1 MSGQTIEIRCK
12 IELRADA
19 SRQSPGRLCR
29 HPVDVRRAGGRPAGA
44 VPTGR
49 ASLAG
54 CGRDATRAAQPQ
66 APIVRFLP
74 SEHRGAILIDAPL
87 PDTSRGRD
95 AAVGVREG
103 VYGGLSV
110 EFVAEREQWRGE
122 LREIARAL
130 LTGAGLVDDA
140 SYDGSTVEVRHRAP
154 GIDLWELLTT
164 WL

>member
-1 MSGQTIEIRCK
+1 M
-12 IELRADA
+12 LREQHN
-19 SRQSPGRLCR
+19 R
-29 HPVDVRRAGGRPAGA
+29 
-44 VPTGR
+44 
-49 ASLAG
+49 
-54 CGRDATRAAQPQ
+54 Q

-74 SEHRGAILIDAPL
+74 TEHRGAILIDVPL

-140 SYDGSTVEVRHRAP
+140 SYQGSTVEVRHRAP
-154 GIDLWELLTT
+154 GIDLTELLV

>member
-1 MSGQTIEIRCK
+1 MSGNTIEIRCK
-12 IELRADA
+12 VELRADA
-19 SRQSPGRLCR
+19 SRQSPGRLAGVLLTYGEQAADR
-29 HPVDVRRAGGRPAGA
+29 PERFLPGALHWPDAGVMLREQHNRA
-44 VPTGR
+44 
-49 ASLAG
+49 
-54 CGRDATRAAQPQ
+54 
-66 APIVRFLP
+66 APIVRFVP
-74 SEHRGAILIDAPL
+74 TEHRGAILINAQL

-110 EFVAEREQWRGE
+110 EFLAERESWTGN

-154 GIDLWELLTT
+154 GIDLAELLL